1 MRSFIV
7 SIIFAILLITPI
19 IAEQNPPTNKI
30 TIPLPA
36 PQVNQYNIQSF
47 TLSNGLEVVHIPNF
61 RAPVIMQAVCYKIG
75 SADDE
80 KGKSGVAHY
89 LEHLM
94 FRGTKNTPDGVFN
107 KTISEIGAE
116 SNAYT
121 QYDTTIY
128 YQIFAKNH
136 LETMMQLEADR
147 MQYFEPNPQAFDSE
161 KKIIIEEYQMRVG
174 NNKDEQLYTMTNA
187 AFFANHPYRIPIIGW
202 WEELE
207 KISRE
212 DALDFHKKYYGP
224 NNAILVISGDIDF
237 ETTKKLTEKYYGSIP
252 TRPTI
257 ERNRTQEPKHFEETV
272 RVELRNQNVSAQI
285 QAIYDA
291 PNYRTSDAKEVL
303 ALLVFEKILGHDSTG
318 KLYQDLVMQQK
329 IASNVYA
336 SYNPNY
342 YDPYSFVIVAS
353 PKTFYDYG
361 KLEYAMHATL
371 KKIIHDDLNDTQVE
385 NAKKN
390 ILYEMDEHFSSLSNI
405 TDFVIK
411 GLANGRHLKD
421 MMNFHENFAQV
432 KTKDVQDVAQ
442 KYFKNPP
449 RLIAAGVSLPPLESD
464 Q

>member
-1 MRSFIV
+1 MRTCILSVFFSILSFT
-7 SIIFAILLITPI
+7 SIIADKNSSN
-19 IAEQNPPTNKI
+19 IAM
-30 TIPLPA
+30 IPLP
-36 PQVNQYNIQSF
+36 QIQENKFNIQSF
-47 TLSNGLEVVHIPNF
+47 KLANGLEVMHIPNF

-121 QYDTTIY
+121 EYDTTVY

-136 LETMMQLEADR
+136 LETMMKLEADR

-174 NNKDEQLYTMTNA
+174 NDRNTQLYTMANA
-187 AFFANHPYRIPIIGW
+187 SFFANHPYRIPIIGW

-207 KISRE
+207 KITRE
-212 DALDFHKKYYGP
+212 DALNFHQKYYGP
-224 NNAILVISGDIDF
+224 NNAILVIAGDIDF
-237 ETTKKLTEKYYGSIP
+237 ETAKNLAEKYYGSIP
-252 TRPTI
+252 ARLTI
-257 ERNRTQEPKHFEETV
+257 ERTRTREPKHFDETI
-272 RVELRNQNVSAQI
+272 RVELRHQNVASQL

-291 PNYRTSDAKEVL
+291 PNYRTGDPKDVL

-318 KLYQDLVMQQK
+318 KLYQELVMHQK
-329 IASNVYA
+329 IASYA
-336 SYNPNY
+336 EASFNPNY
-342 YDPYSFVIVAS
+342 YDPYSFVIIAA
-353 PKTFYDYG
+353 PKSFYDY
-361 KLEYAMHATL
+361 KELEYAIRVTL
-371 KKIIHDDLNDTQVE
+371 KKIINDDINDAQIE

-390 ILYEMDEHFSSLSNI
+390 ILYEMDEHFSSLSKI

-411 GLANGRHLKD
+411 GVANGRNLKD
-421 MMNFHENFAQV
+421 IMNFHDNFMQITTA
-432 KTKDVQDVAQ
+432 DVQAVAQ

-449 RLIAAGVSLPPLESD
+449 RMIAAGVSLPQLESD